1 MTHTESLLIGQKAIE
16 EWDRE
21 WKLVAG
27 GLKAY
32 QPKLRRIVGLF
43 RVRRGSQIMFIGQ
56 ATELKGGLA
65 KRLSD
70 HHRPGNSGRN
80 YRAGRLIYRYRHEL
94 VVEVLIVGAGSQAQS
109 DTRDLKPRML
119 QRHKPPWNVRRAVA
133 RAKPK
138 GVAKRVQLKPSA
150 KRSGR
155 CRREAR

>member
-70 HHRPGNSGRN
+70 HHRPGTGGRN
-80 YRAGRLIYRYRHEL
+80 YRAGRLIYEHRHEL
-94 VVEVLIVGAGSQAQS
+94 VVEVLMVGVGTSAQS
-109 DTRDLKPRML
+109 LSRALKPTML
-119 QRHKPPWNVRRAVA
+119 ERHKPPWNVRTASPN
-133 RAKPK
+133 PK
-138 GVAKRVQLKPSA
+138 RRPPRGA
-150 KRSGR
+150 RSGGQPVGR
-155 CRREAR
+155 FVDSQ